1 MLGLDNLKTR
11 LNYYGGKNQEKRMI
25 KDKERSL
32 KKALLY
38 SYQSVTIALMDENGD
53 FTKKFR
59 ALINPDK
66 NKGDYDDKILSVPY
80 SDICLND
87 EIAAG
92 GTTTQGLVPLNI
104 KVGDVFEWVETGT
117 KWLIYLQ
124 YLEEDAYFRA
134 EIRRCDQQTEV
145 NGKKYWTY
153 IRGPME
159 TSITWNQK
167 GGVEWNDLNYSLVM
181 YITKDENTT
190 NYFHRFQKVKIGE
203 PGTDIQK
210 TWQTVA
216 VNPYYG
222 DGIIEVYLD
231 EYYENSIEDAANASQ
246 GETSPDEPQDPT
258 DTYIDGPAALQPYDE
273 QVYTIMNDDGQGI
286 WSIVYEDETYY
297 VEDAEKQE
305 NFGAWIEIPKRKKLL
320 ILQENDMAV
329 RVILNVSAGSFSI
342 VYSKDGQT
350 IAEKTVN
357 IES

>member
-11 LNYYGGKNQEKRMI
+11 LNYYGGQNQEKRMI

-38 SYQSVTIALMDENGD
+38 SYQSVTIALMDEDGE

-87 EIAAG
+87 EVAAG

-167 GGVEWNDLNYSLVM
+167 GGVEWN
-181 YITKDENTT
+181 
-190 NYFHRFQKVKIGE
+190 HRFQKVKIGE

-231 EYYENSIEDAANASQ
+231 EYYENSIEDTANASQ

-297 VEDAEKQE
+297 VEDAEKLE
-305 NFGAWIEIPKRKKLL
+305 NFGAWVEIPKRKKLL

-342 VYSKDGQT
+342 VYSKDEQA

-357 IES
+357 IKS